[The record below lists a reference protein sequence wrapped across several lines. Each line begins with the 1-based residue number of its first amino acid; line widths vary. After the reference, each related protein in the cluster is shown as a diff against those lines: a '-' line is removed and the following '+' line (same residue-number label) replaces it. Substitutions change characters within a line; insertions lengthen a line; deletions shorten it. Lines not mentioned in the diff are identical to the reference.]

1 MLLLHPD
8 VQIPAFSQV
17 LKKGGV
23 RMELL
28 DVLKAK
34 AGVPVR
40 DPIAFLLAAR
50 KGKTEHV
57 IVYRTTDE
65 RVYRCSDENVYAL
78 KEE

>member
-1 MLLLHPD
+1 
-8 VQIPAFSQV
+8 
-17 LKKGGV
+17 
-23 RMELL
+23 MELL